1 MRARPNNYSPIT
13 FNFFQKSMQI
23 CNMEQNINNCSK
35 NYITYYFVNNLF
47 FRENRYVPTYF
58 SHLKKFIQ
66 GRTCHFHETYTTNT
80 SPKQASPSWT
90 VFDAKMCDES
100 KFLTCWDWM
109 LHPVLY
115 DVSGGVRESF
125 RNTSQEWVE
134 VVKSTH
140 TPPAFSS
147 LFSQGKQPFRRLKR
161 LQSAIPTRIPAS

>member
-1 MRARPNNYSPIT
+1 MIISDFRRCKYTKRWGARPNNYSPIT

-80 SPKQASPSWT
+80 SPKQVLVKQCLTQKCVINLNFWHVETECHTLFCTTCRVGSESP
-90 VFDAKMCDES
+90 FAI
-100 KFLTCWDWM
+100 L
-109 LHPVLY
+109 PR
-115 DVSGGVRESF
+115 SG
-125 RNTSQEWVE
+125 
-134 VVKSTH
+134 
-140 TPPAFSS
+140 
-147 LFSQGKQPFRRLKR
+147 
-161 LQSAIPTRIPAS
+161 